1 MRSKNWLKIWQKK
14 GLSKTEDQHVLDG
27 WDLNSE
33 KEYQEIAYSCLAG
46 NENTLSQPNL
56 KTVEFGCGSGAFISA
71 LQAKFPN
78 LETEGL
84 DYSENLINVAREK
97 NQSAKFNVLDMNSSI
112 NDWLRVLNHKKYDV
126 IFSFGTLLYFNSE
139 SEIQSVLQKM
149 NSILSNEGLIIIG
162 EINDLDHQKKSKNI
176 RKKSLKNRDEK
187 DPSLDLDQLYLSKK
201 LFSNFAI
208 KNNFSLNFL
217 PLPSWYPASA
227 YRYHVFLQKN
237 KIIKD

>member
-33 KEYQEIAYSCLAG
+33 KEYREIAYSCLAG
-46 NENTLSQPNL
+46 NENTLSEPNL

-97 NQSAKFNVLDMNSSI
+97 NQSVDFNVLDMNSPI
-112 NDWLRVLNHKKYDV
+112 KDWLKVLNRNKYDV
-126 IFSFGTLLYFNSE
+126 VFSFGTFLYLNSE
-139 SEIQSVLQKM
+139 SEINSILEKM
-149 NSILSNEGLIIIG
+149 TSILSNKALIIIG
-162 EINDLDHQKKSKNI
+162 EVNDSDYQIKSKNI
-176 RKKSLKNRDEK
+176 RKESLKDREEK
-187 DPSLDLDQLYLSKK
+187 DPGMVLDQLYLPKK
-201 LFSNFAI
+201 LFANFAA
-208 KNNFSLNFL
+208 KNNLTCNFL
-217 PLPSWYPASA
+217 PLPSWYPASL
-227 YRYHVFLQKN
+227 YRYHVILK
-237 KIIKD
+237 KLI

>member
-46 NENTLSQPNL
+46 NENTLMKPNL

-97 NQSAKFNVLDMNSSI
+97 NQSTDFNVLDMNSPI
-112 NDWLRVLNHKKYDV
+112 QDWLKVLNHNKYDV
-126 IFSFGTLLYFNSE
+126 IFSFGTFLYFNSE
-139 SEIQSVLQKM
+139 SEIKSILEKM
-149 NSILSNEGLIIIG
+149 TSILSNKGLIIIG
-162 EINDLDHQKKSKNI
+162 EVNDSDQQINSKNV
-176 RKKSLKNRDEK
+176 RKESLKDREEK
-187 DPSLDLDQLYLSKK
+187 DPNMVLDQLYLPKK

-208 KNNFSLNFL
+208 KNNFACNFL
-217 PLPSWYPASA
+217 HLPSWYPASA
-227 YRYHVFLQKN
+227 YRYHVTLKML
-237 KIIKD
+237 